1 MKSGFI
7 SFIGRPNVGK
17 STLLNSILGAKLA
30 ITSSKPQ
37 TTRDSIQG
45 VYIDG
50 DVQLIFIDTPGIH
63 KPKNKLGKYIN
74 KEAYN
79 NMQDTNLLALVVDV
93 TEPFGR
99 GDEFVLE
106 KMKETGLPAI
116 LVLNKVDKMKREEV
130 LPIIETYQSKYP
142 FEHIIP
148 VSALKQENI
157 KELIKVMKEYAKE
170 DFWYYDENTLTN
182 KNMNYLITERIREK
196 IFRLTEEEIPY
207 STAVIIEHMEKKKNA
222 YYIIANIIVDRDAV
236 KKIIVGKHGTKIKE
250 IGIKSREDIEELL
263 QTKVYLEI
271 FVKTVKKWRDQ
282 DKYLTEFGYE
292 KD

>member
-17 STLLNSILGAKLA
+17 STLLNSILGTKLA

-236 KKIIVGKHGTKIKE
+236 KKIIVGRHGTKIKE

>member
-17 STLLNSILGAKLA
+17 STLLNSILGTKLA

-236 KKIIVGKHGTKIKE
+236 KKIIVGRYGTKIKE

>member
-17 STLLNSILGAKLA
+17 STLLNSILGTKLA

-236 KKIIVGKHGTKIKE
+236 KKIIVGRHGTKIKE
-250 IGIKSREDIEELL
+250 IGIKSRADIEELL

>member
-7 SFIGRPNVGK
+7 SLIGRPNVGK
-17 STLLNSILGAKLA
+17 STLLNSILGTKLA

-50 DVQLIFIDTPGIH
+50 DIELVFIDTPGIH

-93 TEPFGR
+93 TKEFGR
-99 GDEFVLE
+99 GDDFVLE
-106 KMKETGLPAI
+106 KMKETKLPAI
-116 LVLNKVDKMKREEV
+116 LILNKVDKIKREEV
-130 LPIIETYQSKYP
+130 LPLIETYKNKYP

-182 KNMNYLITERIREK
+182 KNMNYLITERIREQ

-250 IGIKSREDIEELL
+250 IGIKSREEIEELL
-263 QTKVYLEI
+263 DSKVYLEI

>member
-17 STLLNSILGAKLA
+17 STLLNSILGTKLA

-157 KELIKVMKEYAKE
+157 KELIKVMKEYAKD

-207 STAVIIEHMEKKKNA
+207 STAVVIEHMEKKKNA